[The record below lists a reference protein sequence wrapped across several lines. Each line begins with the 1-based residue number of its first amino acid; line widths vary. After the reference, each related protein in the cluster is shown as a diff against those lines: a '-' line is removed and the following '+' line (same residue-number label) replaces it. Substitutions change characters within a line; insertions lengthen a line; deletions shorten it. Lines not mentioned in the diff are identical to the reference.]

1 MSNSRAH
8 PGRHALTDAELE
20 KLSAFLNGLKNPQAM
35 SLETLDGFFC
45 ALAVGPETVMPSE
58 YLPVV
63 WGGELPDG
71 NAFASLDD
79 ANATLQLLMRHWNS
93 ILTELETDGVYGPL
107 LDAPDPRGVP
117 GRNWARGF
125 MRGVGLRKSGWSEM
139 FGRDEEAQL
148 LTIPLVAGEM
158 DDQWPKEPLSEEKRE
173 QLVMWMAAGVVRSY
187 RHFRT
192 HRQAAAR
199 APSSEQTYRRSVPKV
214 GRNDPCPCGSGKK
227 FKLCCG

>member
-1 MSNSRAH
+1 MSVSGAH

-79 ANATLQLLMRHWNS
+79 ANATLSLLMRHWNS

-107 LDAPDPRGVP
+107 LDAPDQRGVP
-117 GRNWARGF
+117 GCNWARGF
-125 MRGVGLRKSGWSEM
+125 MRGVGLRKSVIVISA
-139 FGRDEEAQL
+139 RTDRLQLARRAQSG
-148 LTIPLVAGEM
+148 LTDDRFPRSAGMILAPAVAG
-158 DDQWPKEPLSEEKRE
+158 KNSNS
-173 QLVMWMAAGVVRSY
+173 AADERAQVVRN
-187 RHFRT
+187 
-192 HRQAAAR
+192 QAFAGATSVAYPVLNGDFVEYVLKRLDDLAQQR
-199 APSSEQTYRRSVPKV
+199 AS
-214 GRNDPCPCGSGKK
+214 
-227 FKLCCG
+227 FHIF

>member
-1 MSNSRAH
+1 MSISGAH

-79 ANATLQLLMRHWNS
+79 ANATLSLLMRHWNS

-107 LDAPDPRGVP
+107 LDAPDQRGVP

-139 FGRDEEAQL
+139 FGSDEEAQL

-187 RHFRT
+187 RHFRV

-199 APSSEQTYRRSVPKV
+199 APSSDQTYRRSVPKV
-214 GRNDPCPCGSGKK
+214 GRNDPCPCRSGKK